1 MRGLVTVRK
10 RSVST
15 GGTSGVEISMDQ
27 QRHLKNRRPKQL
39 REGFRRVDALGVSR
53 WRFPP
58 RRVAVALGW
67 MVAAAACPA
76 WAQEGLGQ
84 VPPLTEGTVAS
95 PAEGTEVRA
104 LWTLQSLTEQAM
116 QRHPALLQQQAN
128 LQALSGRYWQV
139 GIQPNPIVGYEGQQL
154 GSGGLAE
161 QDGIAVGQEVVR
173 PIKLRS
179 QREVVAAEMAKARQQ
194 LSAIRQRV
202 ATDVRIAYY
211 DLLVA
216 RRREQVAADLVRIS
230 QQGESAARQLV
241 EAKEVGKAD
250 LLQASIEAQ
259 QALIAKETATNRAQ
273 AAWQVL
279 ATLAGLDPQ
288 FPEAVDG
295 TLEAAPQEFVFETL
309 LAQLRTAS
317 PEIAVAV
324 AEIER
329 AQRTLA
335 REQVVPRPNVTVNG
349 LVNYRDNGIGG
360 RSDGGVAVSLPLPVW
375 NRNQGAIREA
385 YHQLQAA
392 QHALAR
398 LEQQLTVRLAPV
410 MERYRNSLVQ
420 YQRYQEQILPAAS
433 EALELS
439 RRAYAAGEQG
449 YVNYLTA
456 QRTYVQTNLNFLDT
470 LRELRQSEALLEG
483 MLLEGSFSELTGP

>member
-1 MRGLVTVRK
+1 MPSTIDSKCGRIVAKRSRRSGNLAVGSGIAMGWVVGVAVLPFLSAQEVTVADTQ
-10 RSVST
+10 SEPVVVS
-15 GGTSGVEISMDQ
+15 
-27 QRHLKNRRPKQL
+27 
-39 REGFRRVDALGVSR
+39 
-53 WRFPP
+53 
-58 RRVAVALGW
+58 
-67 MVAAAACPA
+67 
-76 WAQEGLGQ
+76 
-84 VPPLTEGTVAS
+84 PLDVAS
-95 PAEGTEVRA
+95 IATA
-104 LWTLQSLTEQAM
+104 WTLASLTEQAM
-116 QRHPALLQQQAN
+116 QRHPALMQQQAI

-139 GIQPNPIVGYEGQQL
+139 GIQPNPVVGYEGQQL
-154 GSGGLAE
+154 GSRGLAE

-179 QREVVAAEMAKARQQ
+179 QREVVAAEMTKARQQ

-202 ATDVRIAYY
+202 VTDVRIAYY

-230 QQGESAARQLV
+230 QQGETAARQLV

-279 ATLAGLDPQ
+279 ATLTGLDPQ

-295 TLEAAPQEFVFETL
+295 TLEASPQEYVFETL

-324 AEIER
+324 AEIDR

-375 NRNQGAIREA
+375 NRNQGGIREA

-398 LEQQLTVRLAPV
+398 LEQQLIVRLAPV

-483 MLLEGSFSELTGP
+483 MLLEGSFAELSGP

>member
-1 MRGLVTVRK
+1 MGWVVGVAVLPFLSAQEVTVADTQ
-10 RSVST
+10 SEPVVVS
-15 GGTSGVEISMDQ
+15 
-27 QRHLKNRRPKQL
+27 
-39 REGFRRVDALGVSR
+39 
-53 WRFPP
+53 
-58 RRVAVALGW
+58 
-67 MVAAAACPA
+67 
-76 WAQEGLGQ
+76 
-84 VPPLTEGTVAS
+84 PLDVAS
-95 PAEGTEVRA
+95 IATA
-104 LWTLQSLTEQAM
+104 WTLASLTEQAM
-116 QRHPALLQQQAN
+116 QRHPALMQQQAI

-139 GIQPNPIVGYEGQQL
+139 GIQPNPVVGYEGQQL
-154 GSGGLAE
+154 GSRGLAE

-179 QREVVAAEMAKARQQ
+179 QREVVAAEMTKARQQ

-202 ATDVRIAYY
+202 VTDVRIAYY

-230 QQGESAARQLV
+230 QQGETAARQLV

-279 ATLAGLDPQ
+279 ATLTGLDPQ

-295 TLEAAPQEFVFETL
+295 TLEASPQEYVFETL

-324 AEIER
+324 AEIDR

-375 NRNQGAIREA
+375 NRNQGGIREA

-398 LEQQLTVRLAPV
+398 LEQQLIVRLAPV

-483 MLLEGSFSELTGP
+483 MLLEGSFAELSGP

>member
-1 MRGLVTVRK
+1 
-10 RSVST
+10 
-15 GGTSGVEISMDQ
+15 MDQ
-27 QRHLKNRRPKQL
+27 QRLLGIRRPKHL
-39 REGFRRVDALGVSR
+39 REGFQRVE
-53 WRFPP
+53 
-58 RRVAVALGW
+58 ALGW
-67 MVAAAACPA
+67 RRWRLPHRRAAAALGWVIATAACA
-76 WAQEGLGQ
+76 MTWAQEGLVQ
-84 VPPLTEGTVAS
+84 EPPLEESMVAS
-95 PAEGTEVRA
+95 PSNGLEVRSI
-104 LWTLQSLTEQAM
+104 WTLQSLTEQAM

-139 GIQPNPIVGYEGQQL
+139 GIQPNPVVGYEGQQL
-154 GSGGLAE
+154 GSRGLAE

-179 QREVVAAEMAKARQQ
+179 QREVVAAEMTKARQQ

-279 ATLAGLDPQ
+279 ATLTGLDPQ

-324 AEIER
+324 AEIDR

-335 REQVVPRPNVTVNG
+335 REQVVPR
-349 LVNYRDNGIGG
+349 
-360 RSDGGVAVSLPLPVW
+360 
-375 NRNQGAIREA
+375 
-385 YHQLQAA
+385 
-392 QHALAR
+392 
-398 LEQQLTVRLAPV
+398 
-410 MERYRNSLVQ
+410 
-420 YQRYQEQILPAAS
+420 
-433 EALELS
+433 
-439 RRAYAAGEQG
+439 
-449 YVNYLTA
+449 
-456 QRTYVQTNLNFLDT
+456 
-470 LRELRQSEALLEG
+470 
-483 MLLEGSFSELTGP
+483 

>member
-1 MRGLVTVRK
+1 MT
-10 RSVST
+10 
-15 GGTSGVEISMDQ
+15 
-27 QRHLKNRRPKQL
+27 
-39 REGFRRVDALGVSR
+39 
-53 WRFPP
+53 
-58 RRVAVALGW
+58 
-67 MVAAAACPA
+67 
-76 WAQEGLGQ
+76 WAQEGLVQ
-84 VPPLTEGTVAS
+84 EPPLEESMVAS
-95 PAEGTEVRA
+95 PSNGLEVRSI
-104 LWTLQSLTEQAM
+104 WTLQSLTEQAM

-139 GIQPNPIVGYEGQQL
+139 GIQPNPVVGYEGQQL
-154 GSGGLAE
+154 GSRGLAE

-179 QREVVAAEMAKARQQ
+179 QREVVAAEMTKARQQ

-250 LLQASIEAQ
+250 LLQA
-259 QALIAKETATNRAQ
+259 LIAKETATNRAQ

-279 ATLAGLDPQ
+279 ATLTGLDPQ

-324 AEIER
+324 AEIDR

-385 YHQLQAA
+385 YHQLQAS

-483 MLLEGSFSELTGP
+483 MLLEGSFSELPGP

>member
-1 MRGLVTVRK
+1 M
-10 RSVST
+10 
-15 GGTSGVEISMDQ
+15 
-27 QRHLKNRRPKQL
+27 
-39 REGFRRVDALGVSR
+39 
-53 WRFPP
+53 
-58 RRVAVALGW
+58 ALGW
-67 MVAAAACPA
+67 VVGIAVTPPLP
-76 WAQEGLGQ
+76 AQEA
-84 VPPLTEGTVAS
+84 TVAQTSAEPMVES
-95 PAEGTEVRA
+95 PSDAAKAASG
-104 LWTLQSLTEQAM
+104 WTLPSLIEQAM
-116 QRHPALLQQQAN
+116 QRHPALMQQQAT
-128 LQALSGRYWQV
+128 LQALSGRYWHV
-139 GIQPNPIVGYEGQQL
+139 GIQPNPVVGYEGQQL
-154 GSGGLAE
+154 GSRGLAE
-161 QDGIAVGQEVVR
+161 QDGVAVGQEVVR

-179 QREVVAAEMAKARQQ
+179 QREVVAAEMTKARQQ
-194 LSAIRQRV
+194 LSAIGQRV

-230 QQGESAARQLV
+230 QQGETAARQLV

-259 QALIAKETATNRAQ
+259 QALIARETATNRAQ

-279 ATLAGLDPQ
+279 ATLTGLDPQ

-295 TLEAAPQEFVFETL
+295 TLEAAPQEFVFESL

-317 PEIAVAV
+317 PEVAVAV

-360 RSDGGVAVSLPLPVW
+360 RSDGGVAVSVPLPVW
-375 NRNQGAIREA
+375 NRNQGGIREA

-470 LRELRQSEALLEG
+470 LRDLRQSEALLEG
-483 MLLEGSFSELTGP
+483 MLLEGSFSELPGP